1 MKHFIGL
8 IILLLVQIIS
18 FAQVVFIVESVPA
31 NTPLDEGIFIAGS
44 FNSWAA
50 GNPAFELT
58 ELIDGKKSITLNI
71 SGNIQCK
78 FTRGTWES
86 VEGNASGNYLPDR
99 TYQVAPGDTISI
111 VILSWEDL
119 SGSSGQSTALE
130 TVSILSNAFNIPQ
143 LQRTR
148 RIWICL
154 PIDYEQQPEKSYPVI
169 YMQDGQNLFDSQTSF
184 SGEWGLDESMR
195 DLMLAGDYG
204 AIIVGID
211 NGGSE
216 RLNEYSPW
224 NNPAYG
230 GGQGDLYALFLKET
244 LKPYIDNNFRTLSN
258 AENTAIG
265 GSSMGGLI
273 ALYCFAKYPETFGKA
288 AIFSPAYWFARN
300 PLFNYLDNLDLEPTL
315 KIYSVAGTNES
326 VSMMPDIAQVN
337 ERLSNSGVPD
347 SMRLVAGFSDGAHS
361 EWFWRRE
368 FPAAYQWLFSGEPEV
383 PTSAP
388 SLLFELQTKVFP
400 NPFDSYLQIQFAQ
413 ETVSSYLITDLSGRE
428 ISKGDLTHS
437 QTQIDT
443 SFLKR
448 GTYFVTLYRAGNKLD
463 VKRIVKF

>member
-1 MKHFIGL
+1 MKHSLTLVIF
-8 IILLLVQIIS
+8 LLQFCCGFS
-18 FAQVVFIVESVPA
+18 QVVFIIQSVPA
-31 NTPLDEGIFIAGS
+31 VTPISDGIFIAGS
-44 FNSWAA
+44 FNNWAA
-50 GNPAFELT
+50 GNPEYELT
-58 ELIDGKKSITLNI
+58 QIINGKKAITLDI
-71 SGNIQCK
+71 SGSILCK
-78 FTRGTWES
+78 FTRGSWTS

-99 TYQVAPGDTISI
+99 TFQVVSGDTISI
-111 VILSWEDL
+111 TILSWEDL
-119 SGSSGQSTALE
+119 SGSSGQSTALS
-130 TVSILSNAFNIPQ
+130 TVSVISNSFQIPQ

-148 RIWICL
+148 RVWICL
-154 PIDYEQQPEKSYPVI
+154 PIDYFQQPQKSYPVL

-244 LKPYIDNNFRTLSN
+244 LKPFIDNNYRTLSDAN
-258 AENTAIG
+258 NTAVG

-273 ALYCFAKYPETFGKA
+273 SLYCFANYPETFGKA

-300 PLFNYLDNLDLEPTL
+300 PLFSYLDGLNLTPNL
-315 KIYSVAGTNES
+315 KIYTAAGTNES
-326 VSMMPDIAQVN
+326 VSMMPDIGQVN
-337 ERLSNSGVPD
+337 TRLANSGVPD

-388 SLLFELQTKVFP
+388 SLLLESQTKVFP
-400 NPFDSYLQIQFAQ
+400 NPFDSYLQIKFGQ

-448 GTYFVTLYRAGNKLD
+448 GAYFVTLYKAGSKLD
-463 VKRIVKF
+463 VRRIVKF

>member
-1 MKHFIGL
+1 MKHFLGL
-8 IILLLVQIIS
+8 ITLLLVQLIS

-50 GNPAFELT
+50 GNPDFELT
-58 ELIDGKKSITLNI
+58 DLIDGKKSITLNI

-78 FTRGTWES
+78 FTRGTWVS

-99 TYQVAPGDTISI
+99 TYQVASGDTIS
-111 VILSWEDL
+111 VSILSWEDL
-119 SGSSGQSTALE
+119 SGSSNQSTALE
-130 TVSILSNAFNIPQ
+130 TVSILSNAFNISQ

-154 PIDYEQQPEKSYPVI
+154 PIDYEQQPTKSYPVL

-211 NGGSE
+211 NGGAE

-258 AENTAIG
+258 ADNTAIG

-300 PLFNYLDNLDLEPTL
+300 PLFNYLDNLDLEPSL

-326 VSMMPDIAQVN
+326 VSMMPDLAQVN
-337 ERLSNSGVPD
+337 ERLSNSGIPD
-347 SMRLVAGFSDGAHS
+347 TMRLVAGFSDGAHS

-368 FPAAYQWLFSGEPEV
+368 FPAAYQWLFSDEPEL
-383 PTSAP
+383 PTRAP
-388 SLLFELQTKVFP
+388 SLLFNSQALIFP
-400 NPFDSYLQIQFAQ
+400 NPFDEFIQIQFEKAI
-413 ETVSSYLITDLSGRE
+413 YANYIITDVSGRE
-428 ISKGDLTHS
+428 VFKGELSNEHVK
-437 QTQIDT
+437 IET
-443 SFLKR
+443 SSLMS
-448 GTYFVTLYRAGNKLD
+448 GAYFVTMLKAGKQSD
-463 VKRIVKF
+463 VRRIVKI